1 MPARLA
7 HRASE
12 SPSVE
17 ATEETYAGTQLEM
30 PHQAN
35 VVVVDI
41 KRAMIVS
48 RRVRGFAKRSTRVK
62 RASCRDASS
71 RCSPRFCAAVTA
83 RLRRSDS
90 IHLSDSTRPRRIHQ
104 VASAGSTPMTY
115 IQRHAEGPMAL
126 MKNHTPDAQKNP
138 MPSPHCISPAPL
150 PRCSAGHISATID
163 VPVPHSAPSA
173 RPTTKRKTTN
183 EGQLHAK
190 AVHPVTSEYAR
201 IE

>member
-7 HRASE
+7 HRAPG
-12 SPSVE
+12 SPWMA

-30 PHQAN
+30 PHHAN

-41 KRAMIVS
+41 KNAIIVS
-48 RRVRGFAKRSTRVK
+48 RRVRGFAKRSTRVN
-62 RASCRDASS
+62 RASCRETSS
-71 RCSPRFCAAVTA
+71 RCSPRFCAAVTS

-90 IHLSDSTRPRRIHQ
+90 VHLSDSTRPRRIHH

-115 IQRHAEGPMAL
+115 IQRHAEGPRAL
-126 MKNHTPDAQKNP
+126 MKNHTPDAEKNP

-150 PRCSAGHISATID
+150 PRCSAGHISDTIE

-173 RPTTKRKTTN
+173 RPTMKRKATN
-183 EGQLHAK
+183 DGQSHAK
-190 AVHPVTSEYAR
+190 AVHPVTR
-201 IE
+201 Q